1 MNRLKIGITNTS
13 YGVYGFEGAIERIGH
28 QGYDC
33 IDYQGFV
40 DISRFRGINLETS
53 GILLK
58 ICCPLVRFRP
68 PQPRKRTN
76 FRLYLAKR

>member
-40 DISRFRGINLETS
+40 DIESAFFKLPEEEFAAEISRQRALISL
-53 GILLK
+53 
-58 ICCPLVRFRP
+58 R
-68 PQPRKRTN
+68 
-76 FRLYLAKR
+76 